1 MPGTVLVLDYAG
13 HREEAPISSLDLES
27 AGFDV
32 RYLLQPP
39 YPREFN
45 APDYA
50 AGLLLRHGPLDPDLV
65 AVLAYC
71 MAAPIAQE
79 LVATASS
86 SLGRAVP
93 MVLFDGEPVTVP
105 AVRSQYHVA
114 GRKLGEL
121 LSLPAEDSVPEG
133 VVDEASL
140 RDSPSDAV
148 QMMREGLVG
157 LGGKA
162 AATAGVDPDEAMDD
176 AAVVADFYVDWLAHL
191 VAGCNATWPAWRGAV
206 FQFVS
211 SDNQAL
217 PAWPGACATRT
228 SRVAASRNELL
239 RHPGTRAGVLSVLR
253 KQARE

>member
-1 MPGTVLVLDYAG
+1 MPGTVLVLDYTG
-13 HREEAPISSLDLES
+13 HREEAPVSSLDLES

-32 RYLLQPP
+32 HYLLQAP
-39 YPREFN
+39 YLRELN

-50 AGLLLRHGPLDPDLV
+50 AGLLRRHGPFGPDLV

-79 LVATASS
+79 LIATVSS

-93 MVLFDGEPVTVP
+93 IVLFDGEPVSVP

-114 GRKLGEL
+114 GRKLSEL
-121 LSLPAEDSVPEG
+121 LSLPAADSVPEG
-133 VVDEASL
+133 ELDETSL

-148 QMMREGLVG
+148 KMMREGLVG
-157 LGGKA
+157 LGRKA
-162 AATAGVDPDEAMDD
+162 VGLAGVDPDEAMDD

-191 VAGCNATWPAWRGAV
+191 VAAFNATWPVWRGEV

-211 SDNQAL
+211 RDHQAL

-228 SRVAASRNELL
+228 SRMAASRNELL

-253 KQARE
+253 KQARQ